1 MITTFSDFEE
11 YLNETLYNSDI
22 YIGPPITPRKE
33 SDIDVRGG
41 ISKVGIGGEFVGKGD
56 VTALP
61 ERPHFISKIK
71 DVIRRKNDKKRNRIK
86 KAIMSEFDE
95 YISNRIKINKIQ

>member
-1 MITTFSDFEE
+1 MITKFSDFEE

-22 YIGPPITPRKE
+22 YLGPPITPQKQ
-33 SDIDVRGG
+33 SDIDIRGG
-41 ISKVGIGGEFVGKGD
+41 ISKVGIGGEFTGKGD

-71 DVIRRKNDKKRNRIK
+71 DVKRRKNELRKKCIQ
-86 KAIMSEFDE
+86 KALMSEDDE
-95 YISNRIKINKIQ
+95 YISNQIKIKK

>member
-1 MITTFSDFEE
+1 MITSFSDFEE

-22 YIGPPITPRKE
+22 YIGPPITPMKE
-33 SDIDVRGG
+33 VDIDIRGG
-41 ISKVGIGGEFVGKGD
+41 ISKVGIGGEFTGKGD

-71 DVIRRKNDKKRNRIK
+71 DVKRRKNELRKKRIQNAIK
-86 KAIMSEFDE
+86 SEEDE
-95 YISNRIKINKIQ
+95 YISNTIKIKNK